1 MIGFDPMYFAF
12 LAPAM
17 LLAFFAQ
24 WKVKSAYAKAS
35 QIRSQSGRTG
45 MEVTRL
51 ILERNGL
58 RNVGIEVIPGQ
69 LSDHYDSAKKMLRL
83 SPDVAHGNS
92 IASLGIA
99 AHEAGHALQ
108 DATGYSPLV
117 IRNGIVPLANIGSS
131 VSFLL
136 MFLGAM
142 INAANLVVLGIAAFS
157 LVVIFQLINLPVE
170 FNASTRAK
178 EVLVATG
185 MISESERR
193 EVEKVLNAAAMTY
206 VAATITALLTL
217 VYYLFRFGLLGQRS
231 DD

>member
-1 MIGFDPMYFAF
+1 MIGFDPMYFVF
-12 LAPAM
+12 LAPAI
-17 LLAFFAQ
+17 LLAILAQ

-35 QIRSQSGRTG
+35 QIRAQSGRTG

-51 ILERNGL
+51 ILERNGV

-131 VSFLL
+131 VSFIL

-178 EVLVATG
+178 EVLVSTG

-217 VYYLFRFGLLGQRS
+217 VYYLFRFGLLGQKN

>member
-1 MIGFDPMYFAF
+1 
-12 LAPAM
+12 
-17 LLAFFAQ
+17 
-24 WKVKSAYAKAS
+24 
-35 QIRSQSGRTG
+35 
-45 MEVTRL
+45 
-51 ILERNGL
+51 
-58 RNVGIEVIPGQ
+58 
-69 LSDHYDSAKKMLRL
+69 
-83 SPDVAHGNS
+83 
-92 IASLGIA
+92 
-99 AHEAGHALQ
+99 
-108 DATGYSPLV
+108 
-117 IRNGIVPLANIGSS
+117 VPLANIGSS